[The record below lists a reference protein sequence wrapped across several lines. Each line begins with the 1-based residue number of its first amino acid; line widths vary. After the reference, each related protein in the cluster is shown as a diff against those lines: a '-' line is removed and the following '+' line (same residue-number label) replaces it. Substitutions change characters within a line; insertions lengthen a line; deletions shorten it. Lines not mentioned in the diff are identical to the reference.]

1 MSTVNYNLKNKGI
14 RIISSE
20 EAWIKSKN
28 GKFKLNPKFSMIGK
42 IEMTMPN
49 IIISTSSN
57 KKPKYKGDT
66 CNLNDFAKKQIVDYF
81 CDDKGKRNNKT
92 VVYLGKDKIKK

>member
-28 GKFKLNPKFSMIGK
+28 GKFKLNPKFSMI
-42 IEMTMPN
+42 
-49 IIISTSSN
+49 
-57 KKPKYKGDT
+57 
-66 CNLNDFAKKQIVDYF
+66 
-81 CDDKGKRNNKT
+81 
-92 VVYLGKDKIKK
+92 